1 MSSGIIVGL
10 LALASAVSSMIGKPA
25 LGAVFSDPATAASL
39 TSAFTGLAAIIAGIL
54 KGWSGK

>member
-1 MSSGIIVGL
+1 
-10 LALASAVSSMIGKPA
+10 MIGKPA